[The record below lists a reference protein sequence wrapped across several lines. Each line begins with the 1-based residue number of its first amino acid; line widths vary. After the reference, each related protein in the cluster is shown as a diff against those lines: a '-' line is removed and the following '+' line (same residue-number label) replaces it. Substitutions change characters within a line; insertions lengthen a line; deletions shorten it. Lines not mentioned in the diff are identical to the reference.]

1 MSNFLVKFAFTRE
14 TGVYKT
20 LSIVRSDRHC
30 GAYWVCDITAVS
42 LWGRGKGISL
52 SQVLIKL

>member
-1 MSNFLVKFAFTRE
+1 MSNFLVKFAFTGG

-20 LSIVRSDRHC
+20 LSIISSDLHC

-42 LWGRGKGISL
+42 LWGRGKGFLYTKS
-52 SQVLIKL
+52 

>member
-1 MSNFLVKFAFTRE
+1 MSNFLVKFAFTGG

-20 LSIVRSDRHC
+20 LSIISSDLHR

-42 LWGRGKGISL
+42 LWGRGKGTSL
-52 SQVLIKL
+52 YQVLIKL